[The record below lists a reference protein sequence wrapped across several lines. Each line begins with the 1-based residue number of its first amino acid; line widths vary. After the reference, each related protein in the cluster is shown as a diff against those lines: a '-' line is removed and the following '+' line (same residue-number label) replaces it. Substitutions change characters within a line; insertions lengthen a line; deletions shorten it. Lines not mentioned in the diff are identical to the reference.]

1 MFVKI
6 LNLFKASLIVCLSI
20 RSSFNNLIEQEAIFY
35 IPIGK
40 LVDTLYDKEQQEI
53 LPFSINILN
62 YYCLFPIA
70 RLYEFTSSISISMY
84 NYYRGIDN
92 TYYKAYLVK
101 VIEVVIKNT
110 IFSLYILYKGKLL
123 TNEFRVF
130 IEGSLKVIDTIKY
143 VLSSSCHLIKSST
156 QCFLI
161 CLLIRL
167 ENNKLVI
174 SFILANQG
182 KNPQVSR
189 SSIYYMITSSSK
201 SINFFKVG

>member
-1 MFVKI
+1 
-6 LNLFKASLIVCLSI
+6 
-20 RSSFNNLIEQEAIFY
+20 
-35 IPIGK
+35 
-40 LVDTLYDKEQQEI
+40 
-53 LPFSINILN
+53 
-62 YYCLFPIA
+62 
-70 RLYEFTSSISISMY
+70 MY

-156 QCFLI
+156 
-161 CLLIRL
+161 
-167 ENNKLVI
+167 
-174 SFILANQG
+174 
-182 KNPQVSR
+182 
-189 SSIYYMITSSSK
+189 
-201 SINFFKVG
+201 